1 MYLKVIKNNLI
12 EWKKNYKRYYFFGD
26 HDVALEL
33 NNEFKDKTSIVIL
46 SKIINEDF
54 AYVNFINSMLS
65 LELKSPLYQVR
76 EKRISLLYSLL
87 SIKNEWQGNNY
98 YFNTNI

>member
-1 MYLKVIKNNLI
+1 MYLKKSYKNNLI
-12 EWKKNYKRYYFFGD
+12 EFQERKNYKRYYFGD

-54 AYVNFINSMLS
+54 AYVNFINSMFRS
-65 LELKSPLYQVR
+65 H
-76 EKRISLLYSLL
+76 
-87 SIKNEWQGNNY
+87 
-98 YFNTNI
+98 

>member
-1 MYLKVIKNNLI
+1 LNSKKEKIIKDI
-12 EWKKNYKRYYFFGD
+12 TFGD
-26 HDVALEL
+26 HDVARL

-65 LELKSPLYQVR
+65 LD
-76 EKRISLLYSLL
+76 
-87 SIKNEWQGNNY
+87 
-98 YFNTNI
+98 

>member
-1 MYLKVIKNNLI
+1 
-12 EWKKNYKRYYFFGD
+12 
-26 HDVALEL
+26 
-33 NNEFKDKTSIVIL
+33 
-46 SKIINEDF
+46 
-54 AYVNFINSMLS
+54 
-65 LELKSPLYQVR
+65 LKSPLYQEVR

>member
-1 MYLKVIKNNLI
+1 MLKQKIINVSKKSYKITIEFKKRKIIKDI
-12 EWKKNYKRYYFFGD
+12 TFGD

-65 LELKSPLYQVR
+65 L
-76 EKRISLLYSLL
+76 
-87 SIKNEWQGNNY
+87 G
-98 YFNTNI
+98 

>member
-1 MYLKVIKNNLI
+1 MYLKKKSYNLI
-12 EWKKNYKRYYFFGD
+12 EFQERKIIKDITFGD

-65 LELKSPLYQVR
+65 LD
-76 EKRISLLYSLL
+76 
-87 SIKNEWQGNNY
+87 
-98 YFNTNI
+98 

>member
-1 MYLKVIKNNLI
+1 MYLKKKNNLI
-12 EWKKNYKRYYFFGD
+12 EFQERKIIKDITLVIMMW
-26 HDVALEL
+26 HEL

-65 LELKSPLYQVR
+65 LGLKSPLYQEVR
-76 EKRISLLYSLL
+76 EK
-87 SIKNEWQGNNY
+87 KD
-98 YFNTNI
+98 

>member
-1 MYLKVIKNNLI
+1 
-12 EWKKNYKRYYFFGD
+12 
-26 HDVALEL
+26 VALEL

-65 LELKSPLYQVR
+65 LGNRLYIKKFVGLVYYIHCYQSR
-76 EKRISLLYSLL
+76 MNDKGITTISTQTSNKKL
-87 SIKNEWQGNNY
+87 
-98 YFNTNI
+98 

>member
-1 MYLKVIKNNLI
+1 MSLKN
-12 EWKKNYKRYYFFGD
+12 
-26 HDVALEL
+26 
-33 NNEFKDKTSIVIL
+33 KTSIVIL

-65 LELKSPLYQVR
+65 LGLKSPLYQEVR

>member
-1 MYLKVIKNNLI
+1 LNSR
-12 EWKKNYKRYYFFGD
+12 KKNYKRYYFGD

-65 LELKSPLYQVR
+65 LGLKSPLYQEVR

-87 SIKNEWQGNNY
+87 SIKNE
-98 YFNTNI
+98 

>member
-1 MYLKVIKNNLI
+1 VSCA
-12 EWKKNYKRYYFFGD
+12 FSCAAS
-26 HDVALEL
+26 DVALEL

-65 LELKSPLYQVR
+65 LD
-76 EKRISLLYSLL
+76 
-87 SIKNEWQGNNY
+87 
-98 YFNTNI
+98 